1 MNNKSNT
8 TRPLHSG
15 NALRRKW
22 LGLTV
27 ASAVLLSGLGLPALA
42 QAEGQLRI
50 AQQFGIVYLLLNVAQ
65 DQKLIEKH
73 GKEEGLDIKVEYL
86 QLSGGAAVN
95 DALLSGSVDI
105 AGAGTGPLFT
115 LWDRT
120 KGRQNVRAV
129 VATGNFPYY
138 LISNNPNVK
147 TIADLTDKDRI
158 AIPAVGVS
166 VQSRF
171 LQQASAELWGDKAY
185 NRLDKLQV
193 AIPHPEATAAII
205 SGGTEITTHF
215 SNSPFQEQALA
226 GNPKAHIIL
235 NSYQVTDGPN
245 SPVVLYAT
253 EKFRQDNTL
262 TYRAFVN
269 AIAEAADFASAHPE
283 EAADAFIRVT
293 KSRIDRELLLSILK
307 SPEVSFSVTP
317 HKTLQLGQFLHR
329 VGAIKNKPESVKDYF
344 FDDKHVDAGS

>member
-1 MNNKSNT
+1 MHNKSHT
-8 TRPLHSG
+8 TRPFYAG
-15 NALRRKW
+15 NALSRKW
-22 LGLTV
+22 LSLTL
-27 ASAVLLSGLGLPALA
+27 AGAVLLAGTGLPTQA

-65 DQKLIEKH
+65 DQRLIEKH
-73 GKEEGLDIKVEYL
+73 GKAEGLDIQVNYL

-129 VATGNFPYY
+129 VATGHFPYY
-138 LISNNPNVK
+138 LISNNPKVK

-158 AIPAVGVS
+158 AVPAVGVS

-215 SNSPFQEQALA
+215 SNAPFQEQALA
-226 GNPKAHIIL
+226 GNPNAHIIL
-235 NSYQVTDGPN
+235 SSYQVTGGPN
-245 SPVVLYAT
+245 SPVVLYTT
-253 EKFRQDNTL
+253 EKFRQNNPR
-262 TYRAFVN
+262 TYQAFVN

-293 KSRIDRELLLSILK
+293 QSRIDRTLLLSILK
-307 SPEVSFSVTP
+307 NPEVSFSVTP
-317 HKTLQLGQFLHR
+317 RNTLQLGQFLHR
-329 VGAIKNKPESVKDYF
+329 VGAIKHKPESIKDYF
-344 FDDKHVDAGS
+344 FDDKHIEGGS